1 MQEIKRDHHRFYIG
15 ESAESATAEITF
27 VPTGDDKYTIDHTY
41 VSEILRGQGIAQMLL
56 NKVVEL
62 ARRENKKIIP
72 LCSYAKK
79 VMTGNKE
86 YEDVLA
92 GNK

>member
-1 MQEIKRDHHRFYIG
+1 MQEIKRDHNRFYIG
-15 ESAESATAEITF
+15 ENAGNAIAEITF

-41 VSEILRGQGIAQMLL
+41 VSETLRGQGIAQMLL